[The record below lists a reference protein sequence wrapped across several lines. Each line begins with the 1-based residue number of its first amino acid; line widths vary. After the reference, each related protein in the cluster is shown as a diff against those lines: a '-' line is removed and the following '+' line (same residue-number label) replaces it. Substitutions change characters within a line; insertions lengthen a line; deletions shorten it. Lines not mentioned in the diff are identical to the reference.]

1 MAALALLLAV
11 VYAALA
17 RAEFALRPP
26 GRRIVF
32 VTLGT
37 ALTFVTIA
45 IPVQLDANWITI
57 AWAVEAV
64 ALLWAGLETGAQP
77 LRALSSIVF
86 ALAAARFLFEDT
98 PWDSRAPFTPVF
110 NRYFLGMLALAA
122 CLAGAAYL
130 YGRARPRAAFLAG
143 LAAFTVLWIGSS
155 FEAYTY
161 FSAQALAI
169 ANAARPDT
177 GETVRHL
184 RWAGQLA
191 LSLLWSTYAGLLTA
205 AGFRARLRAVRSTGL
220 VVFGF
225 TLAKVLLFDI
235 SELRQ
240 FYRIVALLAL
250 GLILLGAA
258 WIYQRGLRRE
268 QTR

>member
-1 MAALALLLAV
+1 M
-11 VYAALA
+11 
-17 RAEFALRPP
+17 
-26 GRRIVF
+26 
-32 VTLGT
+32 
-37 ALTFVTIA
+37 
-45 IPVQLDANWITI
+45 
-57 AWAVEAV
+57 
-64 ALLWAGLETGAQP
+64 
-77 LRALSSIVF
+77 
-86 ALAAARFLFEDT
+86 
-98 PWDSRAPFTPVF
+98 
-110 NRYFLGMLALAA
+110 
-122 CLAGAAYL
+122 
-130 YGRARPRAAFLAG
+130 
-143 LAAFTVLWIGSS
+143 
-155 FEAYTY
+155 
-161 FSAQALAI
+161 
-169 ANAARPDT
+169 
-177 GETVRHL
+177 

-258 WIYQRGLRRE
+258 WVYQRGLRRE